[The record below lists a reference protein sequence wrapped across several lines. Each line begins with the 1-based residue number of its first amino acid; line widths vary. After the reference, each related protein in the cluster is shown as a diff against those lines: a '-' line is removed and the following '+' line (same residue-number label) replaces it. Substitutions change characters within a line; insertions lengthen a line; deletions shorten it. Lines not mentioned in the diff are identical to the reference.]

1 MPRIFEN
8 NIFRKFSSFLQDVE
22 ENREEETERERER
35 GKSAERRRDEG
46 RVWGVPLSFSTSSS
60 FPSFRPSFLPS
71 FRPFVPFFVVNLLF
85 RLLSRPSSLAAARGV
100 GSCKHHTGSPVD
112 FRDRLCPHISLSLS
126 SRTEVVREF
135 QNCARPNGR
144 GDRGPTRDVKRPRPS
159 CRRRSRGKSFPPAP
173 LVS

>member
-35 GKSAERRRDEG
+35 EKCGKKERRRA
-46 RVWGVPLSFSTSSS
+46 RVGCSSLPLSTSSS

-100 GSCKHHTGSPVD
+100 GKHHTGSPVD

-135 QNCARPNGR
+135 QNCARPKGR